1 MRDANVPMIVA
12 INKIDILNADPE
24 ETEKEIVEK
33 TGLGLESHGG
43 NRPVIHISAK
53 FKKNIDLLEELIL
66 FEAELQ
72 EIKEEYNCKAEGL
85 VLES

>member
-1 MRDANVPMIVA
+1 MIVA
-12 INKIDILNADPE
+12 INKIDVLNADPE

-43 NRPVIHISAK
+43 NIPVNNYIQVIHISAK

-66 FEAELQ
+66 FEAEL
-72 EIKEEYNCKAEGL
+72 
-85 VLES
+85 